1 MYRRWG
7 RSKHEDFGTGMG
19 VGSAVLQPPSAL
31 HCAVATAPS
40 SPAWSLCPQSGA
52 SVCTSTTAHAELPR
66 EPEHGLP
73 GGVRGVWGIRGL
85 SDGGWQNRSCGLGSA
100 LITSGLKAR
109 NRSGEGEIIGH
120 RQSQSCFYFNRQSV

>member
-1 MYRRWG
+1 
-7 RSKHEDFGTGMG
+7 MG

-73 GGVRGVWGIRGL
+73 GGSEVCGELEGFLMGAGKIGAVDLDLRL
-85 SDGGWQNRSCGLGSA
+85 SP
-100 LITSGLKAR
+100 
-109 NRSGEGEIIGH
+109 
-120 RQSQSCFYFNRQSV
+120 VV